1 MIIEFTRSLFR
12 FLTMEYDEFNVNAL
26 QKYTYLSQTEQE
38 NLDFRIKSMLVSS
51 FVVVYHGM
59 ILTHVISLVL

>member
-1 MIIEFTRSLFR
+1 
-12 FLTMEYDEFNVNAL
+12 MEYDEFNVNAL

-51 FVVVYHGM
+51 FVVVYHRM